1 MTAVQVSE
9 IEELL
14 EKIEPVVQKKKTMD
28 PYEWLPFDDPYS
40 EGFDAGIR
48 CTLDTIRKAIKII
61 KEQ

>member
-1 MTAVQVSE
+1 MIVVQVSE

-14 EKIEPVVQKKKTMD
+14 NKIEPVVQKKKTME
-28 PYEWLPFDDPYS
+28 PYEWLPLEDPYS

-61 KEQ
+61 KEK